1 MTNPNF
7 AFIVARPGF
16 EPRQSEPKS
25 DVLPLYYRAIPPL
38 KRQPKKSHPFQ
49 MECKYRVI
57 NYILQ
62 TKFIISGIK
71 VLLNT
76 VKHLHASFNLNSIH

>member
-38 KRQPKKSHPFQ
+38 KRQPKKVTLFKWNANI
-49 MECKYRVI
+49 E
-57 NYILQ
+57 
-62 TKFIISGIK
+62 
-71 VLLNT
+71 
-76 VKHLHASFNLNSIH
+76 